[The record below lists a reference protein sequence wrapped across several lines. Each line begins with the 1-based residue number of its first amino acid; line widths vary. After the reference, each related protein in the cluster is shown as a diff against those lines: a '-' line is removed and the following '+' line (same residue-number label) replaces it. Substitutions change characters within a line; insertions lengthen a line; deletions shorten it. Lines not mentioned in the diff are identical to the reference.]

1 MNYQFITVDDA
12 KIFSQSDPPKGGW
25 LKIVKRPTRK
35 MWEEKE
41 VKVTDV
47 VPAIELSMIKLDN

>member
-12 KIFSQSDPPKGGW
+12 KIVSQSDCPKEGW
-25 LKIVKRPTRK
+25 LKIVQRPARK
-35 MWEEKE
+35 MWEEKD

-47 VPAIELSMIKLDN
+47 VPAIEPSMIKLDN